1 MPSYIQLALTEEH
14 FTAIGRVVAEWSF
27 LDVMLEVAIW
37 GFADLQPGKQR
48 PITVDMRTL
57 QKIKVLGT
65 LSHHRFGNSP
75 KGRKMFDGILST
87 VQELEAKRNDVVHG
101 DWRKSGDPTKA
112 LASRFRRTSKGPGRK
127 KRVEMTILELTA
139 EEIEIIAGQIGE
151 LNNDLASFLTVH
163 VTFPPL

>member
-37 GFADLQPGKQR
+37 SFADLQPGKQR

-75 KGRKMFDGILST
+75 GTRKKFDGILST
-87 VQELEAKRNDVVHG
+87 VQKLEVKRNDIVHG
-101 DWRKSGDPTKA
+101 DWHKSGDSTKP

-127 KRVEMTILELTA
+127 KRVERTILNPTA
-139 EEIEIIAGQIGE
+139 EEIEIIARQIGE
-151 LNNDLASFLTVH
+151 LNNDLVSFLTVF
-163 VTFPPL
+163 VTFPLP